1 MVVVQ
6 ELVLKIIMQILFIFN
21 EYDASIKKLNNIY
34 IDKETGYELNGTM
47 IGCNL
52 LDDPTWGS
60 EYITAY
66 QVENKIYATYGYD
79 WTSGFDFT
87 NYDSHANIIY
97 I

>member
-1 MVVVQ
+1 
-6 ELVLKIIMQILFIFN
+6 
-21 EYDASIKKLNNIY
+21 
-34 IDKETGYELNGTM
+34 M

-52 LDDPTWGS
+52 LDDPGWSS

-66 QVENKIYATYGYD
+66 QVKNKIYATYGYA
-79 WTSGFDFT
+79 WSNGFDFR